1 MFKVAL
7 VGEFHEAGKNLLRSK
22 KIDIVETL
30 KYEIEDLQQTLS
42 DCDAIGIRTAKL
54 PAEVLLKCKNLK
66 IVARHGVGYDA
77 VDLDYLNEHKIP
89 LAITGSSNAV
99 AVAEHVIT
107 MFLSLSKKILESNTI
122 VKNGKYT
129 KKTLIQNT
137 VELFNKKIFI
147 IGFGRIGKE
156 VANRLKAF
164 QTEILVYDPI
174 LEKKGIDIYPYK
186 FVDLE
191 TGLKESNYIT
201 IHIPLNNETK
211 DFISQKELMHM
222 KDDAILVNTSR
233 GGIVNQDDLVK
244 FLNQG
249 KLLGVGLDVFT
260 VEPPTQDDPI
270 LTAPNVILTPH
281 NAALTVECRMRM
293 SIETAENIIGVLE
306 NNPNKENIINKKIL

>member
-7 VGEFHEAGKNLLRSK
+7 VGEFHDAGKELLRSK
-22 KIDIVETL
+22 KIEIVETL
-30 KYEIEDLQQTLS
+30 KYETADLQETLK
-42 DCDAIGIRTAKL
+42 DCDAIGIRTARL
-54 PAEVLLKCKNLK
+54 PASVLSKCKKLK

-107 MFLSLSKKILESNTI
+107 MFLSLSKKILESNNI
-122 VKNGKYT
+122 VKNGEYT

-147 IGFGRIGKE
+147 IGFGRIGKQ

-164 QTEILVYDPI
+164 KTEILVYDPI
-174 LEKKGIDIYPYK
+174 LHKTGIDIHPYK
-186 FVDLE
+186 FVDLK
-191 TGLKESNYIT
+191 TGLKESNFIT

-211 DFISQKELMHM
+211 NFISQKEFLLM
-222 KDDAILVNTSR
+222 KNDAILVNTSR
-233 GGIVNQDDLVK
+233 GGIVNQEDLANT
-244 FLNQG
+244 LNKG
-249 KLLGVGLDVFT
+249 KLLGAGLDVFT
-260 VEPPTQDDPI
+260 VEPPSKDDPI
-270 LTAPNVILTPH
+270 LKAPNVILTPH
-281 NAALTVECRMRM
+281 NAALTIECRMRM